1 MTHHSLDIIHT
12 DSAPQAIGPYS
23 QAIRVG
29 DFVYT
34 TGQIALDP
42 VSGQIVAGG
51 IEAHTRQVLN
61 NLKNVL
67 EAAGSGLHRV
77 VKTTVYMQDLA
88 EFAAM
93 NVVYIEFFGD
103 HRPARTT
110 IQIAAVPRGSR
121 VEIECVAVVG

>member
-61 NLKNVL
+61 NLKSVL

-110 IQIAAVPRGSR
+110 IQIAAVPRDSR

>member
-1 MTHHSLDIIHT
+1 MPHHSLDIIHT

-42 VSGQIVAGG
+42 VSGQIVEGG

-88 EFAAM
+88 EFADM

>member
-61 NLKNVL
+61 NLKSVL

>member
-42 VSGQIVAGG
+42 VSGQIVEGG

-110 IQIAAVPRGSR
+110 IQIAAVPRDSR

>member
-42 VSGQIVAGG
+42 VSGQIVEGG